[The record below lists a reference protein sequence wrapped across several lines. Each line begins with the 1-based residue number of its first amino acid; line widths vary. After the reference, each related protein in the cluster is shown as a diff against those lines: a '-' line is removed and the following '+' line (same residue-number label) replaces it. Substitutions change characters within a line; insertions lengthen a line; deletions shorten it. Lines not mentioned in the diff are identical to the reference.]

1 MATPCEEII
10 KKVVMGLVFLYL
22 VGFLLLYYAIRK
34 LLCLS
39 VSCGNYPGHL
49 YFMNP
54 LYGLDTAVT
63 IFVLG
68 SVLITVLLY
77 LSSQSPESKKTEN
90 T

>member
-1 MATPCEEII
+1 MATSCEEII
-10 KKVVMGLVFLYL
+10 KKVAMGLVFLYM
-22 VGFLLLYYAIRK
+22 VGFLILYYAIRK

-39 VSCGNYPGHL
+39 VSCGSYSGPL

-54 LYGLDTAVT
+54 LYGLDTVVT

-77 LSSQSPESKKTEN
+77 LSSQSPDSKKTGDN
-90 T
+90 